1 MSVLTSVRESVGRS
15 LSRPLSYFSAEWER
29 MAPRERRWVAVLAA
43 AVALVSALLG
53 SYFVFSNISD
63 LEEGNAS
70 IRKALAAIA
79 MHRNEYLDA
88 KARSAAQEARIGYD
102 PPQLTA
108 DLEAAAR
115 EEQVQ
120 IDESNERPNTPAGR
134 RYAQHDVD
142 LKIRQVDLQAL
153 SKFLRRVETGPRLIM
168 FTHLSLKRRYSE
180 ADKLD
185 VELTATAFERLKDD
199 KLKKKAPEKGGSG
212 GGDKAEGKEK

>member
-1 MSVLTSVRESVGRS
+1 MSVLTTMRESVARS
-15 LSRPLSYFSAEWER
+15 LARPLAYFSAEWDR
-29 MAPRERRWVAVLAA
+29 MAPRERRWVAVLAV
-43 AVALVSALLG
+43 AVVVVSTLLG
-53 SYFVFSNISD
+53 TYFVFSNISD
-63 LEEGNAS
+63 LEEGNAE
-70 IRKALAAIA
+70 IRKALSAIGK
-79 MHRNEYLDA
+79 HRNEYLDA
-88 KARSAAQEARIGYD
+88 KARSAAQEARIGFD

-120 IDESNERPNTPAGR
+120 IDESNERPTTPAGR

-168 FTHLSLKRRYSE
+168 FTHISIKRRYSE

-185 VELTATAFERLKDD
+185 VELTASAFERLKDD
-199 KLKKKAPEKGGSG
+199 KAKKKPEKP
-212 GGDKAEGKEK
+212 DGKEK

>member
-1 MSVLTSVRESVGRS
+1 MSVLTQVRESVGRS
-15 LSRPLSYFSAEWER
+15 FSRPMAYFSAEWER
-29 MAPRERRWVAVLAA
+29 MAPRERRWVAVLAI
-43 AVALVSALLG
+43 AVVLVSGLLG

-63 LEEGNAS
+63 LEEGNAN

-79 MHRNEYLDA
+79 LHRNEYLDA
-88 KARSAAQEARIGYD
+88 KARSAAQEARIGFD

-120 IDESNERPNTPAGR
+120 IDESNERPATPAGR

-142 LKIRQVDLQAL
+142 LKIRQVDLQSL

-168 FTHLSLKRRYSE
+168 FTHLSMKRRYSE

-185 VELTATAFERLKDD
+185 VELTATAFERLKED
-199 KLKKKAPEKGGSG
+199 KLKKKAEKPGEKP
-212 GGDKAEGKEK
+212 GDTASGKEK

>member
-1 MSVLTSVRESVGRS
+1 MSVLTQVRESVGRS
-15 LSRPLSYFSAEWER
+15 LSRPVAYFSAEWER
-29 MAPRERRWVAVLAA
+29 MAPRERRWVAALAVAVMLVLAM
-43 AVALVSALLG
+43 LG
-53 SYFVFSNISD
+53 SYVVFSNISD
-63 LEEGNAS
+63 LEAGNAN
-70 IRKALAAIA
+70 IREALAAIG

-88 KARSAAQEARIGYD
+88 KARGAAQEARIGYD

-120 IDESNERPNTPAGR
+120 IDESNERPTTPAGR

-142 LKIRQVDLQAL
+142 LKIRQVDLQSL

-168 FTHLSLKRRYSE
+168 FTHLSMKRRYSE

-185 VELTATAFERLKDD
+185 VELTATAFERLKED
-199 KLKKKAPEKGGSG
+199 KLKKKSEKP
-212 GGDKAEGKEK
+212 GDKQGETASGKEK

>member
-43 AVALVSALLG
+43 AVVLVSALLG

-63 LEEGNAS
+63 LEEGNAN

-199 KLKKKAPEKGGSG
+199 KLKKKAPEKGGG